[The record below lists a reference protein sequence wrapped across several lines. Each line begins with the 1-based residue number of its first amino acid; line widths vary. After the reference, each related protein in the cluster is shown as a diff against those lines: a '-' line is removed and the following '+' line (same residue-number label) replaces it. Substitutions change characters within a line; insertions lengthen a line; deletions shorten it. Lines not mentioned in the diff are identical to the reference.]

1 MNQSPDLPPF
11 GADTAVSHVGAEAP
25 VSYIGAHALTIEDIG
40 QPLSQTTFV
49 VVDLETAGGKP
60 VDAGITEIGAV
71 KVRGGEVVGE
81 FRTFC
86 APGVPIPAFIS
97 LLTGITD
104 HHVAGAPGVGTAVR
118 EFLAFASFES
128 GDQPVL
134 VAHNSPF
141 DVGFLKAECSK
152 FDIEW
157 PKPPTLD
164 TVVLARKILR
174 KDEVRNRKLA
184 TLAQFFSAPVSP
196 THRALDDARAT
207 VSVLHGLI
215 ERVGNLG
222 VHDLEG
228 LQTFSGPAIEKRRRK
243 RYLADGLPELP
254 GVYIFYDGNDRPLYV
269 GTSTNIRK
277 RVMSYFTAAET
288 RRRMTSMVELAQRV
302 EAHVCATPLEATI
315 RELRM
320 INELR
325 PTYNFRSRT
334 PEKTTWVTMTNE
346 KFPRL
351 SLSRQSTLPDSI
363 RLAIGPYVNGA
374 RAELAMNAIHQV
386 TDLRQCKERITSK
399 TSMAPCV
406 LYEMK
411 RCIAPCLT
419 GGDTVGYEEIVFDA
433 SAILN
438 GNSSAASWKLMEKIR
453 DLVHEE
459 KFEDAVVIRDRM
471 HALEDGVYRSS
482 RLREISTIPLV
493 IAAQQNAL
501 GGWDIHGFSHGRFAA
516 AIVAPPGVD
525 PKPFVLKLKDSLPSD
540 IRLPTLV
547 AETELLLRWL
557 GDGRTRLVEI
567 SEGHTWMHP
576 INAKVRASELVG
588 RESEA
593 LTDGNPNI

>member
-1 MNQSPDLPPF
+1 MSLSHESQSSVTSLPQLS
-11 GADTAVSHVGAEAP
+11 VQ
-25 VSYIGAHALTIEDIG
+25 ALTIADIG

-86 APGVPIPAFIS
+86 SPGVPIPAFIS
-97 LLTGITD
+97 VLTGITD
-104 HHVAGAPGVGTAVR
+104 HHVAGAPTVASAVR
-118 EFLAFASFES
+118 EFLAFANFES

-141 DVGFLKAECSK
+141 DVGFLKAACEK
-152 FDIEW
+152 FEIEW
-157 PKPPTLD
+157 PKPPILD

-174 KDEVRNRKLA
+174 KDEVRNRKLG

-228 LQTFSGPAIEKRRRK
+228 LQTFSGPATEKRRRK

-254 GVYIFYDGNDRPLYV
+254 GVYIFYDVNDRPLYV

-302 EAHVCATPLEATI
+302 EAHVCATPLEAKI

-325 PTYNFRSRT
+325 PTYNFRSRN
-334 PEKTTWVTMTNE
+334 PEKTTWVTLTNE
-346 KFPRL
+346 RFPRL
-351 SLSRQSTLPDSI
+351 SLSRQSTLPNAE
-363 RLAIGPYVNGA
+363 RTAIGPFVNGVS
-374 RAELAMNAIHQV
+374 AELAMQAIYQA
-386 TDLRQCKERITSK
+386 TELRQCKERITSK
-399 TSMAPCV
+399 SSVSPCV

-419 GGDTVGYEEIVFDA
+419 GVATVGYDEIVADTN
-433 SAILN
+433 SILN
-438 GNSSAASWKLMEKIR
+438 GKSSEVSSKLMERIV
-453 DLVHEE
+453 DLVHAE
-459 KFEDAVVIRDRM
+459 KFEDAAVVRDRM

-482 RLREISTIPLV
+482 RLREISAIPLL
-493 IAAQQNAL
+493 IAAQLNEM
-501 GGWDIHGFSHGRFAA
+501 GGWDIHGISHGRFAA
-516 AIVAPPGVD
+516 GIVAPPGED
-525 PKPFVLKLKDSLPSD
+525 PKPYVQKLKEVMPAD
-540 IRLPTLV
+540 IGLPTLV
-547 AETELLLRWL
+547 SEIELVLRWL
-557 GDGRTRLVEI
+557 GDGVTRLVEI
-567 SEGHTWMHP
+567 SDGHTWLHP
-576 INAKVRASELVG
+576 IHAKARASELVG
-588 RESEA
+588 
-593 LTDGNPNI
+593 G

>member
-1 MNQSPDLPPF
+1 MSQVPNVLPI
-11 GADTAVSHVGAEAP
+11 AEPAI
-25 VSYIGAHALTIEDIG
+25 SALTIADIG

-97 LLTGITD
+97 VLTGITD
-104 HHVAGAPGVGTAVR
+104 HHVADAPSVAAAVR
-118 EFLAFASFES
+118 EFLAFAGFDS
-128 GDQPVL
+128 GDNPVL

-141 DVGFLKAECSK
+141 DVGFLKAACIK
-152 FDIEW
+152 FDIDW
-157 PKPPTLD
+157 PKPPVLD

-184 TLAQFFSAPVSP
+184 TLANYFRAPVSP

-228 LQTFSGPAIEKRRRK
+228 LQTFNGPATEKRRRK

-254 GVYIFYDGNDRPLYV
+254 GVYIFYDGNNRPLYV
-269 GTSTNIRK
+269 GTSTSIRK

-288 RRRMTSMVELAQRV
+288 RPRMTSMVELAQRV
-302 EAHVCATPLEATI
+302 DAHVCATSLEAAI

-325 PTYNFRSRT
+325 PTYNFRSRN
-334 PEKTTWVTMTNE
+334 PEKTTWVTMTDE
-346 KFPRL
+346 RFPRL
-351 SLSRQSTLPDSI
+351 SLSRQSTLPDSQ
-363 RLAIGPYVNGA
+363 RVAIGPFTNGSS
-374 RAELAMNAIHQV
+374 AELAMHAIYQV

-399 TSMAPCV
+399 TSISPCV

-419 GGDTVGYEEIVFDA
+419 GGETVGYENIVSDVNY
-433 SAILN
+433 ILK
-438 GNSSAASWKLMEKIR
+438 GDSSSASSKLMGRIQ
-453 DLVHEE
+453 DLVSDE
-459 KFEDAVVIRDRM
+459 KFEDAAVIRDRM
-471 HALEDGVYRSS
+471 HALEDGVHRSS
-482 RLREISTIPLV
+482 RLRQITSIPLV
-493 IAAQQNAL
+493 IAAELNAL
-501 GGWDIHGFSHGRFAA
+501 GGWDIHAISHGRFAA
-516 AIVAPPGVD
+516 GIVAPPGED
-525 PKPFVLKLKDSLPSD
+525 PKPFVLKLKSMIPSD
-540 IRLPTLV
+540 IGLPTLV
-547 AETELLLRWL
+547 SEIELVLKWL
-557 GDGRTRLVEI
+557 GNGVTRLVEI
-567 SEGHTWMHP
+567 SDGHTWLHP
-576 INAKVRASELVG
+576 IHAKVRANELI
-588 RESEA
+588 SS
-593 LTDGNPNI
+593 

>member
-1 MNQSPDLPPF
+1 MSQVPNVLPI
-11 GADTAVSHVGAEAP
+11 AVPAIS
-25 VSYIGAHALTIEDIG
+25 ALTIADIG

-97 LLTGITD
+97 VLTGITD
-104 HHVAGAPGVGTAVR
+104 HHVADAPSVATAVR
-118 EFLAFASFES
+118 EFLAFAGFDS
-128 GDQPVL
+128 GDNPVL

-141 DVGFLKAECSK
+141 DVGFLKAACIK
-152 FDIEW
+152 FDIDW
-157 PKPPTLD
+157 PKPPVLD

-184 TLAQFFSAPVSP
+184 TLANYFRAPVSP

-228 LQTFSGPAIEKRRRK
+228 LQTFNGPATEKRRRK

-254 GVYIFYDGNDRPLYV
+254 GVYIFNDGNNRPLYV
-269 GTSTNIRK
+269 GTSTSIRK

-288 RRRMTSMVELAQRV
+288 RPRMTSMVELAQRV
-302 EAHVCATPLEATI
+302 DAHVCATSLEAAI

-325 PTYNFRSRT
+325 PTYNFRSRN
-334 PEKTTWVTMTNE
+334 PEKTTWVTMTDE
-346 KFPRL
+346 RFPRL
-351 SLSRQSTLPDSI
+351 SLSRQSTLPDSQ
-363 RLAIGPYVNGA
+363 RVAIGPFTNGSS
-374 RAELAMNAIHQV
+374 AELAMHAIYQV

-399 TSMAPCV
+399 TSISPCV

-419 GGDTVGYEEIVFDA
+419 GGETVGYENIVSDVNY
-433 SAILN
+433 ILK
-438 GNSSAASWKLMEKIR
+438 GDSSSASSKLMGRIQ
-453 DLVHEE
+453 DLASDE
-459 KFEDAVVIRDRM
+459 KFEDAAVIRDRM
-471 HALEDGVYRSS
+471 HALEDGVHRSS
-482 RLREISTIPLV
+482 RLRQITSIPLV
-493 IAAQQNAL
+493 IAAELNAL
-501 GGWDIHGFSHGRFAA
+501 GGWDIHAISHGRFAA
-516 AIVAPPGVD
+516 GIVAPPGED
-525 PKPFVLKLKDSLPSD
+525 PKPFVLKLKSMIPSD
-540 IRLPTLV
+540 IGLPTLV
-547 AETELLLRWL
+547 SEIELVLKWL
-557 GDGRTRLVEI
+557 GNGVTRLVEI
-567 SEGHTWMHP
+567 SDGHTWLHP
-576 INAKVRASELVG
+576 IHAKVRANELI
-588 RESEA
+588 SS
-593 LTDGNPNI
+593 

>member
-1 MNQSPDLPPF
+1 MSQVPNVLPI
-11 GADTAVSHVGAEAP
+11 AEPAI
-25 VSYIGAHALTIEDIG
+25 SALTIADIG

-97 LLTGITD
+97 VLTGITD
-104 HHVAGAPGVGTAVR
+104 HHVADAPSVATAVR
-118 EFLAFASFES
+118 KFLAFAGFDS
-128 GDQPVL
+128 GDNPVL

-141 DVGFLKAECSK
+141 DVGFLKAACIK
-152 FDIEW
+152 FDIDW
-157 PKPPTLD
+157 PKPPVLD

-184 TLAQFFSAPVSP
+184 TLANYFRAPVSP

-228 LQTFSGPAIEKRRRK
+228 LQTFNGPATEKRRRK

-254 GVYIFYDGNDRPLYV
+254 GVYIFYDGNNRPLYV
-269 GTSTNIRK
+269 GTSTSIRK

-288 RRRMTSMVELAQRV
+288 RPRMTSMVELAQRLD
-302 EAHVCATPLEATI
+302 AHVCATSLEAAI

-325 PTYNFRSRT
+325 PTYNFRSRN
-334 PEKTTWVTMTNE
+334 PEKTTWVTMTDE
-346 KFPRL
+346 RFPRL
-351 SLSRQSTLPDSI
+351 SLSRQSTLPDSQ
-363 RLAIGPYVNGA
+363 RVAIGPFTNGSS
-374 RAELAMNAIHQV
+374 AELAMHAIYQV
-386 TDLRQCKERITSK
+386 TDLRQCKERITNK
-399 TSMAPCV
+399 TSISPCV

-419 GGDTVGYEEIVFDA
+419 GGETVGYENIVSDVNY
-433 SAILN
+433 ILK
-438 GNSSAASWKLMEKIR
+438 GDSSSASSKLMGRIQ
-453 DLVHEE
+453 DLVSDE
-459 KFEDAVVIRDRM
+459 KFEDAAVIRDRM
-471 HALEDGVYRSS
+471 HALEDGVHRSS
-482 RLREISTIPLV
+482 RLRQITSIPLV
-493 IAAQQNAL
+493 IAAELNAL
-501 GGWDIHGFSHGRFAA
+501 GGWDIHAISHGRFAA
-516 AIVAPPGVD
+516 GIVAPPGED
-525 PKPFVLKLKDSLPSD
+525 PKPFVLKLKSMIPSD
-540 IRLPTLV
+540 IGLPTLV
-547 AETELLLRWL
+547 SEIELVLKWL
-557 GDGRTRLVEI
+557 GNGVTRLVEI
-567 SEGHTWMHP
+567 SDGHTWLHP
-576 INAKVRASELVG
+576 IHAKVRANELI
-588 RESEA
+588 SS
-593 LTDGNPNI
+593 

>member
-1 MNQSPDLPPF
+1 MSQVPNVLPI
-11 GADTAVSHVGAEAP
+11 AEPAI
-25 VSYIGAHALTIEDIG
+25 SALTIADIG

-97 LLTGITD
+97 VLTGITD
-104 HHVAGAPGVGTAVR
+104 HHVADAPSVATAVR
-118 EFLAFASFES
+118 EFLAFAGFDS
-128 GDQPVL
+128 GDNPVL

-141 DVGFLKAECSK
+141 DVGFLKAACIK
-152 FDIEW
+152 FDINW
-157 PKPPTLD
+157 PKPPVLD

-184 TLAQFFSAPVSP
+184 TLANYFRAPVSP

-228 LQTFSGPAIEKRRRK
+228 LQTFNGPATEKRRRK

-254 GVYIFYDGNDRPLYV
+254 GVYIFYDGNNRPLYV
-269 GTSTNIRK
+269 GTSTSIRK

-288 RRRMTSMVELAQRV
+288 RPRMTSMVELAQRV
-302 EAHVCATPLEATI
+302 DAHVCATSLEAAI

-325 PTYNFRSRT
+325 PTYNFRSRN
-334 PEKTTWVTMTNE
+334 PEKTTWVTMTDE
-346 KFPRL
+346 RFPRL
-351 SLSRQSTLPDSI
+351 SLSRQSTLPDSQ
-363 RLAIGPYVNGA
+363 RVAIGPFTNGSS
-374 RAELAMNAIHQV
+374 AELAMHAIYQV

-399 TSMAPCV
+399 TSISPCV

-419 GGDTVGYEEIVFDA
+419 GGETVGYENIVSDVNY
-433 SAILN
+433 ILK
-438 GNSSAASWKLMEKIR
+438 GDSSSASSKLMGRIQ
-453 DLVHEE
+453 DLVSDE
-459 KFEDAVVIRDRM
+459 KFEDAAVIRDRM
-471 HALEDGVYRSS
+471 HALEDGVHRSS
-482 RLREISTIPLV
+482 RLRQITSIPLV
-493 IAAQQNAL
+493 IAAELNAL
-501 GGWDIHGFSHGRFAA
+501 GGWDIHAISHGRFAA
-516 AIVAPPGVD
+516 GIVAPPGED
-525 PKPFVLKLKDSLPSD
+525 PKPFVLKLKSMIPSD
-540 IRLPTLV
+540 IGLPTLV
-547 AETELLLRWL
+547 SEIELVLKWL
-557 GDGRTRLVEI
+557 GNGVTRLVEI
-567 SEGHTWMHP
+567 SDGHTWLHP
-576 INAKVRASELVG
+576 IHAKVRANELI
-588 RESEA
+588 SS
-593 LTDGNPNI
+593 

>member
-1 MNQSPDLPPF
+1 MSQSRNSQPI
-11 GADTAVSHVGAEAP
+11 AMAATHISSE
-25 VSYIGAHALTIEDIG
+25 ALTIADIG
-40 QPLSQTTFV
+40 QPLWQTTFV

-60 VDAGITEIGAV
+60 SDAGITEIGAV

-97 LLTGITD
+97 VLTGITD
-104 HHVAGAPGVGTAVR
+104 HHVADAPSVEASVR
-118 EFLAFASFES
+118 EFLAFADFEN
-128 GDQPVL
+128 GDKPVL

-141 DVGFLKAECSK
+141 DVGFLKAACSK
-152 FDIEW
+152 FDIDW
-157 PKPPTLD
+157 PNPPVLD
-164 TVVLARKILR
+164 TVLLARKILR

-222 VHDLEG
+222 VNDLEG
-228 LQTFSGPAIEKRRRK
+228 LQTFSGPATEKRRRK

-254 GVYIFYDGNDRPLYV
+254 GVYIFYDGNNRPLYV

-288 RRRMTSMVELAQRV
+288 RPRMTSMVELAQRV
-302 EAHVCATPLEATI
+302 DAHVCATPLEATI

-325 PTYNFRSRT
+325 PTYNFRSRN
-334 PEKTTWVTMTNE
+334 PEKTTWVTMTTE
-346 KFPRL
+346 RFPRL
-351 SLSRQSTLPDSI
+351 SLSRQSTLPDAQRI
-363 RLAIGPYVNGA
+363 AIGPFRNGSS
-374 RAELAMNAIHQV
+374 AELAMHAIHQA
-386 TDLRQCKERITSK
+386 TDLRQCKERITNK
-399 TSMAPCV
+399 TSISPCV

-411 RCIAPCLT
+411 RCIAPCMT
-419 GGDTVGYEEIVFDA
+419 GGETVGYEEIVADT
-433 SAILN
+433 SSILT
-438 GNSSAASWKLMEKIR
+438 GNSDAVSSKLMEKIV

-459 KFEDAVVIRDRM
+459 KFEDAALIRDRM

-482 RLREISTIPLV
+482 RLREISAIPLV
-493 IAAQQNAL
+493 IAAQLNPS
-501 GGWDIHGFSHGRFAA
+501 GGWDIHALSHGRFATG
-516 AIVAPPGVD
+516 IVSPPGAD
-525 PKPFVLKLKDSLPSD
+525 PKPYVLKLKDSIPVD
-540 IRLPTLV
+540 VRLPTLV
-547 AETELLLRWL
+547 SEIELVLKWL
-557 GDGRTRLVEI
+557 GDGKTRLVEI

-576 INAKVRASELVG
+576 IHAKFRANELTG
-588 RESEA
+588 
-593 LTDGNPNI
+593 G

>member
-1 MNQSPDLPPF
+1 MFASKVPIMSQVPNVLPI
-11 GADTAVSHVGAEAP
+11 AEPAI
-25 VSYIGAHALTIEDIG
+25 SALTIADIG

-97 LLTGITD
+97 VLTGITD
-104 HHVAGAPGVGTAVR
+104 HHVADAPSVATAVR
-118 EFLAFASFES
+118 EFLAFAGFDS
-128 GDQPVL
+128 GDNPVL

-141 DVGFLKAECSK
+141 DVGFLKAACIK
-152 FDIEW
+152 FDINW
-157 PKPPTLD
+157 PKPPVLD

-184 TLAQFFSAPVSP
+184 TLANYFRAPVSP

-228 LQTFSGPAIEKRRRK
+228 LQTFNGPATEKRRRK

-254 GVYIFYDGNDRPLYV
+254 GVYIFYDGNNRPLYV
-269 GTSTNIRK
+269 GTSTSIRK

-288 RRRMTSMVELAQRV
+288 RPRMTSMVELAQRV
-302 EAHVCATPLEATI
+302 DAHVCATSLEAAI

-325 PTYNFRSRT
+325 PTYNFRSRN
-334 PEKTTWVTMTNE
+334 PEKTTWVTMTDE
-346 KFPRL
+346 RFPRL
-351 SLSRQSTLPDSI
+351 SLSRQSTLPDSQ
-363 RLAIGPYVNGA
+363 RVAIGPFTNGSS
-374 RAELAMNAIHQV
+374 AELAMHAIYQV

-399 TSMAPCV
+399 TSISPCV

-419 GGDTVGYEEIVFDA
+419 GGETVGYENIVSDVNY
-433 SAILN
+433 ILK
-438 GNSSAASWKLMEKIR
+438 GDSSSASSKLMGRIQ
-453 DLVHEE
+453 DLVSDE
-459 KFEDAVVIRDRM
+459 KFEDAAVIRDRM
-471 HALEDGVYRSS
+471 HALEDGVHRSS
-482 RLREISTIPLV
+482 RLRQITSIPLV
-493 IAAQQNAL
+493 IAAELNAL
-501 GGWDIHGFSHGRFAA
+501 GGWDIHAISHGRFAA
-516 AIVAPPGVD
+516 GIVAPPGED
-525 PKPFVLKLKDSLPSD
+525 PKPFVLKLKSMIPSD
-540 IRLPTLV
+540 IGLPTLV
-547 AETELLLRWL
+547 SEIELVLKWL
-557 GDGRTRLVEI
+557 GNGVTRLVEI
-567 SEGHTWMHP
+567 SDGHTWLHP
-576 INAKVRASELVG
+576 IHAKVRANELI
-588 RESEA
+588 SS
-593 LTDGNPNI
+593 